1 MEYFLP
7 RFESVRD
14 ERPGK
19 DRTQKYIVIGQR
31 KNNMVQI
38 GVTGKNIRLTKA
50 HCQFTGICMKFH
62 TGFIYRKKFFENT
75 AVGMC
80 LTKAVQNLSL
90 LIQDLY
96 WKINTLVKS
105 FKHIVKMMTVNNIV

>member
-1 MEYFLP
+1 
-7 RFESVRD
+7 
-14 ERPGK
+14 
-19 DRTQKYIVIGQR
+19 
-31 KNNMVQI
+31 MVQI

-105 FKHIVKMMTVNNIV
+105 FKHIVKMMTVNNIVQ